1 MIQNAKLALTQC
13 WKCLGCNRLENINF
27 QGDNECKSFKDY
39 QLSQNVEQQ
48 EITGFNFFGKKAADE
63 LK

>member
-13 WKCLGCNRLENINF
+13 WKCLGCNRLEDNNF
-27 QGDNECKSFKDY
+27 SGDDHCKSFKEY
-39 QLSQNVEQQ
+39 QKSQNVEQQ
-48 EITGFNFFGKKAADE
+48 VIGGFNLTIKKAGSE